1 MKTKVYLAGPFFTE
15 KERKIV
21 EEAAR
26 YFRDIHCFDVYVP
39 MEHKIP
45 NAEALPNHVWAR
57 EVFLNDVEAINNSD
71 MVIVLE
77 DRLTGDTGT
86 AWECGYAYGIGK
98 EIRVYKVQPDGVKSL
113 MIVNSA
119 QNRHCYVNEEQK

>member
-1 MKTKVYLAGPFFTE
+1 MKKKVYLAGPFFT
-15 KERKIV
+15 KEERRIV
-21 EEAAR
+21 EEAAN
-26 YFRDIHCFDVYVP
+26 YFRTYHDFEVFVP

-45 NAEALPNHVWAR
+45 NGEALPNHTWAR
-57 EVFLNDVEAINNSD
+57 KVFWQDVEAINNCD
-71 MVIVLE
+71 MVVVLE

-86 AWECGYAYGIGK
+86 AWECGYAFGIGK

-119 QNRHCYVNEEQK
+119 QNHLSYVNEEQK